1 MSGNPMTDS
10 RSDLREPVP
19 PPAKVIAGCF
29 ASCAFAVAILTGLAV
44 GNQTSEV
51 LMRAIVCLFGGYVL
65 GLIAGE
71 VFSFA
76 IREHLR
82 EYIAAHPIPNSDVSL
97 DDLVGVLNVD
107 RNTESKPNTPTNA
120 ANR

>member
-1 MSGNPMTDS
+1 MSGNAMTDPS
-10 RSDLREPVP
+10 SDLREPVP

-29 ASCAFAVAILTGLAV
+29 ASCAFAVAILAGLAV
-44 GNQTSEV
+44 GNDPPEILT
-51 LMRAIVCLFGGYVL
+51 RAIVCLFGGYVL

-82 EYIAAHPIPNSDVSL
+82 EYIAEHPVPNSDVSL
-97 DDLVGVLNVD
+97 DELVGALRVD
-107 RNTESKPNTPTNA
+107 KNAESKPNTPTIA
-120 ANR
+120 AKR